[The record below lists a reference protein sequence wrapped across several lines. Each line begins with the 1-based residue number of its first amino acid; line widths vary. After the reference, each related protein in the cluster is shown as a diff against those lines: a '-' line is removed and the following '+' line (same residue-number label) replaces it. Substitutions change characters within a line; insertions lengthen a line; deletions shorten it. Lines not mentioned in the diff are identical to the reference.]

1 VAGLGARMAAE
12 IGGTEAQKS
21 GSGLCASLC
30 GTVLLPLHD
39 LAQPDLEGLARDVLE
54 RCGDRAALSKHE
66 AHVKGAKKQEKK
78 SVSMGGLESFS
89 MSTPSAAQT
98 KNHSL
103 RFGLDAG
110 TVQQSKMW
118 PFGGEAPSS
127 SSGGGG
133 VREGRSSITA
143 ALFGATLGGND
154 ESFDYEDVTDPT
166 VLSAPICDIC
176 IVQRGDAVP
185 PGYRRLAKT
194 PKNKKANLNTGSGG
208 TQLFLCILK
217 DTKGDSSLL
226 TTLCVIFPDRN
237 EFVPPGFQVVKR
249 DNSPCNL
256 NSGTSAER
264 IFLCYKK
271 DKHGNPLTDLQI
283 ILPGKG
289 EEPPKNFNLVDK
301 SPSGRAANL
310 NAGTGG
316 GSIFLCYRQIFP
328 RLSCLGNASEPP
340 TAGGSRS
347 TEQRGTGSAGGG
359 SGEWGGERSA
369 SYQQHLISSRST
381 DSITSALSTV
391 SLGDSERRGAGL
403 AQILEGSSSKG
414 DQDSTGPTATRGNR
428 IRTETEE
435 SSYLEVSDAL
445 SGTAF
450 LGILPSGGSQG
461 PSTTSSPEMISAH
474 KLTAASFAPI
484 SISQYDTSLFRLT
497 EGKDDVAS
505 VDEETSTTDGGAA
518 DTDNVAP
525 SSDELMLDRDRRK
538 QVVVDSSGTVVHE
551 SHRKSL
557 LALLSCLYLRQGNVA
572 DAVIGGLTSLLRD
585 TDFFE
590 ADLGFLHLP
599 GSLTMLDVTV
609 EAVCDRVEL
618 CRESDFPKVLTF
630 LQVLVKHSGGRLSP
644 VSLQRVFKALTFM
657 LHMCATR
664 TAWMKDGLLMPLET
678 DTGDV
683 NAFKVLRDLVWAVVA
698 QVETIEPAQSLP
710 DDSMCPRQGGPGSL
724 GLGSSSQDGADTPSL
739 LRGFVLNFVEEV
751 VDAVEVSR
759 IAEATQLVLSKHSTS
774 TSSSHFWQQISVLS
788 RRLFSEYQHRC
799 AFVTLCA
806 VTKLA
811 WHDVRNIN
819 AGTPMPRDLGGK
831 MLALEPLL
839 EFCVSAGE
847 RMRVSKIMGY
857 MIRRLVVPCILYNV
871 QFGLRDHRVFSKL
884 MKLITALWKVWRS
897 HVRIEFALLVEQV
910 VIRVMQADILTIRPV
925 YQMIVVQ
932 EVVTWFDQPHLLV
945 EMFVNFDM
953 DRKFVSHWNV
963 FSYLIRA
970 VCATARRVN
979 VVTGAWDWRPRS
991 ESSDDVYGL
1000 SGTTVS
1006 IRSVHL
1012 QALEEV
1018 GRISKTLM
1026 DATGHAYLIMQ
1037 DANFRDKTLGAGSGW
1052 EEDILEDYEYIPSP
1066 EAGRTEQQSRNS
1078 SPRNSL
1084 RSSVGGGSGG
1094 EVAGATSADSLDGG
1108 SGRHSH
1114 GAKKGAHT
1122 VKFRRA
1128 VHQEAEELLKE
1139 AIKIYEGNGSLRK
1152 AVRFL
1157 VDRNFMADT
1166 PQEIASFLRVYK
1178 NSFDPSAI
1186 GEFLGE
1192 GGRTP
1197 ADVDYWSQ
1205 IRFRYTR
1212 AVSFVEMDLE
1222 PALRLYLTGCG
1233 FRLPGEA
1240 QKVDR
1245 FVEVFVKVFWQDNSG
1260 TPHCPFSHPDTV
1272 HLVTYAIIML
1282 NTDHHRA
1289 NLSKTKAR
1297 SKMTREQ
1304 FVLNLRGADK
1314 DRDIDSE
1321 YLCRIFDNVQ
1331 AEAIELAY
1339 EASEAPVPASGQVGA
1354 ASSGVGGYSTSG
1366 VGGGSGASLA
1376 STSRGRHGSV
1386 FQTTEAPSALSML
1399 TFRPTLT
1406 SQELSLQEEQKF
1418 FRDITRTLRDSEDL
1432 LRSLS
1437 PFTYRFQLT
1446 GVDTNIS
1453 MDLVSFMYETVWF
1466 HFRAITDSLLQ
1477 NKKRRQEPK
1486 AGSGPLGGQQA
1497 DKQADKQDLYVTF
1510 IALDILCYSL
1520 TASIFLGLKVEAV
1533 TFADQ
1538 LQQFIKDECADNP
1551 SLLGDD
1557 WLQDVRIGA
1566 PETSM
1571 ETIAKIHTL
1580 LVRVK
1585 DCVQEA
1591 ANREVTRA
1599 VAARI
1604 EKKANVLANNGF
1616 FVCEGDLAKRNR
1628 NGRFVTYRFFLFSD
1642 HLIYAHQGM
1651 TGEYKVHG
1659 QLHLTLMSVTD
1670 LVADNNKCS
1679 FYITHPTKSFAV
1691 VAESP
1696 SAKLTWLRDL
1706 QTTIQNCCKRAASD
1720 PAGRGRKQSFLNRI
1734 DSQVKMQIKEAG
1746 SLGSNSPTRE
1756 SISSPRDPPADSQST
1771 PTSDQPVRKSSA
1783 SFALPSGSD
1792 SSPSPGGAEGR
1803 APLASSPQPWP
1814 GL

>member
-1 VAGLGARMAAE
+1 MATETGGLAAGAR
-12 IGGTEAQKS
+12 
-21 GSGLCASLC
+21 LCATLC
-30 GTVLLPLHD
+30 GTVLGPLHD
-39 LAQPDLEGLARDVLE
+39 LAQPDLEGLARDVLD
-54 RCGDRAALSKHE
+54 RCGERAALSKHE
-66 AHVKGAKKQEKK
+66 AHVKGTKKLEKK
-78 SVSMGGLESFS
+78 SASMGGLESFS

-98 KNHSL
+98 KNHSF
-103 RFGLDAG
+103 RFGMDAG

-127 SSGGGG
+127 SSGGG
-133 VREGRSSITA
+133 VRDGRSSITA

-154 ESFDYEDVTDPT
+154 ESFDYEDVTDQDI
-166 VLSAPICDIC
+166 LSAPICDIC
-176 IVQRGDAVP
+176 IVLRGDAVP
-185 PGYRRLAKT
+185 PGYHRLAKT

-226 TTLCVIFPDRN
+226 TTVCVIFPDRN

-289 EEPPKNFNLVDK
+289 EELPKNFNLVDK

-328 RLSCLGNASEPP
+328 RLSCLGNASEAPAAVSSRSAERG
-340 TAGGSRS
+340 AGG
-347 TEQRGTGSAGGG
+347 GGGG
-359 SGEWGGERSA
+359 SGEWGGERS
-369 SYQQHLISSRST
+369 SGYQQHLISSRST

-403 AQILEGSSSKG
+403 AQILEASSSKS
-414 DQDSTGPTATRGNR
+414 DQDSSVTATRGNR

-450 LGILPSGGSQG
+450 LGILPTGGGSQG
-461 PSTTSSPEMISAH
+461 RSTTSSPEIMSAH
-474 KLTAASFAPI
+474 KLAASSFAPI

-525 SSDELMLDRDRRK
+525 SSDELMMDRDRRK
-538 QVVVDSSGTVVHE
+538 QVVVDSSGAVARE
-551 SHRKSL
+551 SHRKAL
-557 LALLSCLYLRQGNVA
+557 LALLSCLYLRQGSVA
-572 DAVIGGLTSLLRD
+572 DAVLVGLTSLLKD

-618 CRESDFPKVLTF
+618 CRESEFPKVLTF

-657 LHMCATR
+657 LHMSATR
-664 TAWMKDGLLMPLET
+664 TAWMKDGLQMPLET

-698 QVETIEPAQSLP
+698 QVETIEPAQALP
-710 DDSMCPRQGGPGSL
+710 DDSMCPRQGGPASL
-724 GLGSSSQDGADTPSL
+724 GLGSGFEEGTDTPSL
-739 LRGFVLNFVEEV
+739 LRGFVLNFVKEV

-759 IAEATQLVLSKHSTS
+759 IVEATQLVLSKHSTS
-774 TSSSHFWQQISVLS
+774 TSSSHFWQQISVFS

-831 MLALEPLL
+831 MLALEALL

-847 RMRVSKIMGY
+847 RMRASKIMGY

-970 VCATARRVN
+970 VCSTARRVN
-979 VVTGAWDWRPRS
+979 VVTGAWDWRPRA
-991 ESSDDVYGL
+991 ESSDDVYGA
-1000 SGTTVS
+1000 SGTAVS

-1037 DANFRDKTLGAGSGW
+1037 DASFRDKTLGAGSGW
-1052 EEDILEDYEYIPSP
+1052 EEDSLEDYEYIPSP
-1066 EAGRTEQQSRNS
+1066 EAAHSEQKSRNS

-1084 RSSVGGGSGG
+1084 RSSVGGGGGGSGG
-1094 EVAGATSADSLDGG
+1094 DVAGAIATEPLDGG
-1108 SGRHSH
+1108 SERHSH

-1157 VDRNFMADT
+1157 LDRNFMADT

-1178 NSFDPSAI
+1178 NSLDPSAI

-1197 ADVDYWSQ
+1197 AEVDYWSQ

-1297 SKMTREQ
+1297 SKMTRDQ

-1314 DRDIDSE
+1314 DRDIDSD

-1339 EASEAPVPASGQVGA
+1339 EASEAPAPASGQV
-1354 ASSGVGGYSTSG
+1354 VGGGAGAGAGGSSATG
-1366 VGGGSGASLA
+1366 VGGGSGTGLS
-1376 STSRGRHGSV
+1376 STSRGRHSTV
-1386 FQTTEAPSALSML
+1386 FQATEAPSALSLL

-1437 PFTYRFQLT
+1437 PFTHRFQLT

-1477 NKKRRQEPK
+1477 NKKRRQDPK
-1486 AGSGPLGGQQA
+1486 AGGGPLGGGGR
-1497 DKQADKQDLYVTF
+1497 KRTSRTSKIST
-1510 IALDILCYSL
+1510 S
-1520 TASIFLGLKVEAV
+1520 
-1533 TFADQ
+1533 
-1538 LQQFIKDECADNP
+1538 P
-1551 SLLGDD
+1551 SL
-1557 WLQDVRIGA
+1557 
-1566 PETSM
+1566 P
-1571 ETIAKIHTL
+1571 
-1580 LVRVK
+1580 
-1585 DCVQEA
+1585 
-1591 ANREVTRA
+1591 
-1599 VAARI
+1599 
-1604 EKKANVLANNGF
+1604 
-1616 FVCEGDLAKRNR
+1616 
-1628 NGRFVTYRFFLFSD
+1628 
-1642 HLIYAHQGM
+1642 
-1651 TGEYKVHG
+1651 
-1659 QLHLTLMSVTD
+1659 
-1670 LVADNNKCS
+1670 
-1679 FYITHPTKSFAV
+1679 
-1691 VAESP
+1691 
-1696 SAKLTWLRDL
+1696 
-1706 QTTIQNCCKRAASD
+1706 
-1720 PAGRGRKQSFLNRI
+1720 
-1734 DSQVKMQIKEAG
+1734 
-1746 SLGSNSPTRE
+1746 
-1756 SISSPRDPPADSQST
+1756 SISSATASQPPS
-1771 PTSDQPVRKSSA
+1771 SSA
-1783 SFALPSGSD
+1783 SRSRP
-1792 SSPSPGGAEGR
+1792 
-1803 APLASSPQPWP
+1803 
-1814 GL
+1814 